1 MKRFGVMLDMSR
13 NAVMKPEEVKCF
25 AKVLKGFGYNM
36 LQLYME
42 DVYEVDGEPYFG
54 YMRGR
59 YTKTELKDIVEYCNG
74 IGVEVIPCIQTLAH
88 LNQIFRWQ
96 EYRSIHDIADILLVG
111 DSRTYELI
119 ENMVKSL
126 RSVFNSNYIHIGM
139 DEAHLLGLGQY
150 LQKNGVVNRFEIL
163 QEHLKK
169 VVSIVEKYSFTP
181 IMWSD
186 MFFRLANN
194 GEYYPKCPTV
204 GDEIIDLTP
213 KSIELAYWDYYHTD
227 SSFYSNMIKA
237 HKSFGN
243 NLWFAGGAWTWT
255 GFAPGN
261 KRTLQTMQPA
271 MYAVKQHGI
280 ENVLITLWGDNG
292 KECSYYSVLPSLFA
306 IKKFYEGETSM
317 QQIAKS
323 FYEMVGEDFE
333 AMMALDC
340 PNNIKDNTCCTGNIS
355 KQWLYSDP
363 FLGVLDTT
371 VAREAKNE
379 YLQYTNLLLH
389 YAESSKRYR
398 YLFEFEA
405 ALCDLLSVKC
415 DLGCRAREAYQ
426 SKNKAEMVKV
436 CEEFSLAILKTE
448 IFHEKFSALWH
459 KENKPHGFD
468 VQDLRIGG
476 LLQRLKSCQKRLQK
490 YINGEMED
498 IPELEEKLLQW
509 TSGEKTETATFSY
522 LNDWRENATINVI

>member
-13 NAVMKPEEVKCF
+13 NAVMKPEEVKRF
-25 AKVLKGFGYNM
+25 AKVLKGFEYNM

-59 YTKTELKDIVEYCNG
+59 YTKAELKDIVEYCNG

-96 EYRSIHDIADILLVG
+96 EYHSIHDIADILLVG
-111 DSRTYELI
+111 DARTYELT

-126 RSVFNSNYIHIGM
+126 RSIFNSNYIHIGM

-227 SSFYSNMIKA
+227 SSFYSNMIKV

-261 KRTLQTMQPA
+261 KRTLQTMLPA
-271 MYAVKQHGI
+271 MTVI
-280 ENVLITLWGDNG
+280 PISIL
-292 KECSYYSVLPSLFA
+292 SL
-306 IKKFYEGETSM
+306 
-317 QQIAKS
+317 
-323 FYEMVGEDFE
+323 
-333 AMMALDC
+333 
-340 PNNIKDNTCCTGNIS
+340 
-355 KQWLYSDP
+355 
-363 FLGVLDTT
+363 
-371 VAREAKNE
+371 
-379 YLQYTNLLLH
+379 
-389 YAESSKRYR
+389 
-398 YLFEFEA
+398 
-405 ALCDLLSVKC
+405 
-415 DLGCRAREAYQ
+415 
-426 SKNKAEMVKV
+426 
-436 CEEFSLAILKTE
+436 
-448 IFHEKFSALWH
+448 
-459 KENKPHGFD
+459 
-468 VQDLRIGG
+468 
-476 LLQRLKSCQKRLQK
+476 
-490 YINGEMED
+490 
-498 IPELEEKLLQW
+498 
-509 TSGEKTETATFSY
+509 
-522 LNDWRENATINVI
+522 